1 MGSNS
6 GYSSLIIL
14 LLPLLLLAW
23 MFWSTSRRQ
32 KQMRAF
38 TTSLAVGDE
47 VITSSGLFGTI
58 THLDEQSAY
67 LEIAEGTVVR
77 FDRRALAMKQADAP
91 GASAPRGTS
100 GPTGASSSDAPTSE
114 Q

>member
-1 MGSNS
+1 MGSTGN

-23 MFWSTSRRQ
+23 MFWSANRRQ

-38 TTSLAVGDE
+38 SSSLNVGDT
-47 VITSSGLFGTI
+47 VITSSGLYGTI
-58 THLDEQSAY
+58 KHLDEESAF
-67 LEIAEGTVVR
+67 LEIAEGVTAR
-77 FDRRALAMKQADAP
+77 FDRRAIAMKQAESLP
-91 GASAPRGTS
+91 GATDAGT
-100 GPTGASSSDAPTSE
+100 PAAE